1 MSFLNF
7 FFFILFSYLSGNL
20 YKYVWNKYHLLKT
33 IPTGFGFIIMIQ
45 ALFLFL
51 LNFGDVDNINLY
63 LIYLIFFLSF
73 VYWFDDLIGLSALL
87 RLFIQFF
94 LGFGISYIFLEPLG
108 TFENYLY
115 LTTIFFGFS
124 GIVLCNVIN
133 FYDGL
138 DLNVTTL
145 ILIFCFVLVQFMN
158 LQAEYHL
165 IGLIISSF
173 MIGFA
178 LFNFM
183 PNNIF
188 FGDAGC
194 FAFASFI
201 NLILIQS
208 LINLDIQSVIF
219 LFIPLAL
226 PIIDV
231 GYVIL
236 LRLKLKESLLTRNYH
251 HLYHII
257 ELKYRN
263 KLYLVPQ
270 VINLLLLLSLT
281 HFINFYSVYNI
292 TVFILLSVVLTLLN
306 YFLIRFNIKS
316 KR

>member
-1 MSFLNF
+1 MIVLSTFIVLLVTSFSAY
-7 FFFILFSYLSGNL
+7 I
-20 YKYVWNKYHLLKT
+20 YKYLWLKVFNKKNV
-33 IPTGFGFIIMIQ
+33 PTGFGIIFIYILLFYSYFIIGVNYFTIIFFII
-45 ALFLFL
+45 ALFSSIYWIDDIFYLSSIFRFILQFFTGL
-51 LNFGDVDNINLY
+51 LLALVTLYLNDINFGGYNF
-63 LIYLIFFLSF
+63 LIIIF
-73 VYWFDDLIGLSALL
+73 
-87 RLFIQFF
+87 
-94 LGFGISYIFLEPLG
+94 FGIS
-108 TFENYLY
+108 N
-115 LTTIFFGFS
+115 IFFS
-124 GIVLCNVIN
+124 NIIN

-226 PIIDV
+226 PIVDV

>member
-138 DLNVTTL
+138 DLNITILILINLLIIFFFSTELGLKHFTL
-145 ILIFCFVLVQFMN
+145 ILIAL
-158 LQAEYHL
+158 
-165 IGLIISSF
+165 

-178 LFNFM
+178 LINVF
-183 PNNIF
+183 PKSIY
-188 FGDAGC
+188 FGDSGC
-194 FAFASFI
+194 FIFASYLLFSI
-201 NLILIQS
+201 FYNLLIENFQILIVLAGLS
-208 LINLDIQSVIF
+208 LPIFDFIFVNVLRLYLKENLLSRNYYYLYQKFNSKFRNYFYLALQPLNTILIIF
-219 LFIPLAL
+219 LNFILMNSGIAFL
-226 PIIDV
+226 TSITFSCILV
-231 GYVIL
+231 TLCFYVIC
-236 LRLKLKESLLTRNYH
+236 RFYILKNE
-251 HLYHII
+251 
-257 ELKYRN
+257 
-263 KLYLVPQ
+263 
-270 VINLLLLLSLT
+270 
-281 HFINFYSVYNI
+281 
-292 TVFILLSVVLTLLN
+292 
-306 YFLIRFNIKS
+306 
-316 KR
+316 